1 MSLEPSFIVG
11 LATLLGLLV
20 GSFLNVVIYRLPL
33 MMNREEKAYAWHVL
47 QRSDDPLPPELL
59 RWGEALPEA
68 GERFVPPAEATSE
81 ADANPFSASGDQN
94 SFEGKRFTTAT
105 PEEALRSRLPNPFTT
120 DDPEKNPFEGKRFT
134 TATPEEALRSRLP
147 NPFTTDDPEKNP
159 FEGKRF
165 TTATPEEA
173 LRSRLP
179 NPFTTDDPEKNP
191 FEGKR
196 FNLMTPPSRCPHC
209 GSVIRAWQNI
219 PVLSYLLQRGKCAHC
234 RTPIS
239 PRYACVELL
248 TALLSF
254 LVARHFINE
263 PGALALGLLFTWA
276 LVALFFIDMETQY
289 LPDVITLP
297 LLWLGLAVA
306 VLPPLWE
313 GREPFIPISEAVIG
327 AMAGYGVLWLVFW
340 GFKLLTG
347 KEGMGYGDFKL
358 LAALGAWQGAS
369 VLPFILF
376 ASAAMGLAFAL
387 ARRIGFG
394 REMAFGPFLAIAGW
408 STFLYGPELMALL
421 GM

>member
-33 MMNREEKAYAWHVL
+33 MMNREEKADAWHVL

-94 SFEGKRFTTAT
+94 SFEGKRFAGAT

-134 TATPEEALRSRLP
+134 
-147 NPFTTDDPEKNP
+147 
-159 FEGKRF
+159 G
-165 TTATPEEA
+165 ATPEEA

-313 GREPFIPISEAVIG
+313 GREPFIPIGEAVIG
-327 AMAGYGVLWLVFW
+327 AMAGYGVLWLAFW

>member
-33 MMNREEKAYAWHVL
+33 MMNREEKADAWHVL

-68 GERFVPPAEATSE
+68 GERFVPSDAAPSE
-81 ADANPFSASGDQN
+81 EQN
-94 SFEGKRFTTAT
+94 SLEGERFTRAT

-134 TATPEEALRSRLP
+134 TAP
-147 NPFTTDDPEKNP
+147 
-159 FEGKRF
+159 
-165 TTATPEEA
+165 PEEA

-263 PGALALGLLFTWA
+263 PGAMALGLLFTWA

-327 AMAGYGVLWLVFW
+327 AMAGYGVLWLAFW

>member
-81 ADANPFSASGDQN
+81 ADANFFSASGDQN
-94 SFEGKRFTTAT
+94 S
-105 PEEALRSRLPNPFTT
+105 
-120 DDPEKNPFEGKRFT
+120 
-134 TATPEEALRSRLP
+134 
-147 NPFTTDDPEKNP
+147 

-209 GSVIRAWQNI
+209 GSVIRPWQNI

-313 GREPFIPISEAVIG
+313 GREPFIPIGEAVIG
-327 AMAGYGVLWLVFW
+327 AMAGYGVLWLAFW

>member
-33 MMNREEKAYAWHVL
+33 MMNREEKADAWHVL

-94 SFEGKRFTTAT
+94 SFEGKRFA
-105 PEEALRSRLPNPFTT
+105 
-120 DDPEKNPFEGKRFT
+120 G
-134 TATPEEALRSRLP
+134 
-147 NPFTTDDPEKNP
+147 
-159 FEGKRF
+159 
-165 TTATPEEA
+165 ATPEEA

-313 GREPFIPISEAVIG
+313 GREPFIPIGEAVIG
-327 AMAGYGVLWLVFW
+327 AMAGYGVLWLAFW